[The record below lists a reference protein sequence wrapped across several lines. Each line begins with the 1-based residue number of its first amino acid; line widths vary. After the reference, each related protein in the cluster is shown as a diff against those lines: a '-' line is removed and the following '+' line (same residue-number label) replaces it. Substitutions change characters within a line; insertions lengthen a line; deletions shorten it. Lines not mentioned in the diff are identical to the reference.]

1 MSSSEELSQYESKD
15 TKNIQSTNGETQDGW
30 RPAIPKDMF
39 GFYGVHV
46 SNLPSGVLNSSL
58 EKAFSVVGCVKVC
71 KIMDKKHFPVH
82 AFVKFSLL
90 KEAQDALLKF
100 DGYKLNGSVLAV
112 RPAYVSNK
120 YKGNHSQSPKN
131 GHSDDTSS
139 EEGRDD
145 GNRRKQKE
153 KQRDKQRTTY
163 VMGSSD
169 CRVKD
174 GRLSDSDVVM
184 FNGMTGKVSPPR
196 DANGGRLLAPR
207 FRKDFPPKTSVSNTS
222 QQCHGFQDLPPSSSH
237 MSGTSSSAFRPYQ
250 GNLQESNLLSNGPV
264 DNGVR
269 NVAFS
274 LSNLELSSPEM
285 KYTSPS
291 NHSQEN
297 GSLTWQQGGAQGVT
311 SWSHTGG
318 TGIMSWSNSR
328 ERPMNNPG
336 RKDWSPQAKSGV
348 SSWRTADVVQYFC
361 SSDCAEY
368 AGFFQ
373 EQEIDGKALLLLNR
387 DTLLHFMKVG
397 PALKVLQLIDEL
409 RSCCPPRATSSNGW

>member
-15 TKNIQSTNGETQDGW
+15 DKNSKSTNSKTEDGW
-30 RPAIPKDMF
+30 RPTIPKDMF
-39 GFYGVHV
+39 GLYGVHV
-46 SNLPSGVLNSSL
+46 SNLPSGISDSSL
-58 EKAFSVVGCVKVC
+58 EKAFSVVGHVKIC
-71 KIMDKKHFPVH
+71 KIMEKKHFSVY

-100 DGYKLNGSVLAV
+100 DGYKLNGSVLSV
-112 RPAYVSNK
+112 RPAYVSSR
-120 YKGNHSQSPKN
+120 YKGNLSPTPKN
-131 GHSDDTSS
+131 GHCDDTSS
-139 EEGRDD
+139 EEGRGDTH
-145 GNRRKQKE
+145 RHKQKE
-153 KQRDKQRTTY
+153 NQRTSY
-163 VMGSSD
+163 IMKSSD

-174 GRLSDSDVVM
+174 GRLSNSDVVM
-184 FNGMTGKVSPPR
+184 FNGMTGKVNPPR
-196 DANGGRLLAPR
+196 NANGGRLLAPR
-207 FRKDFPPKTSVSNTS
+207 FRKDSPLKTSVSNTL
-222 QQCHGFQDLPPSSSH
+222 QQCHEFQDLPPSH
-237 MSGTSSSAFRPYQ
+237 MSGKSSSAFRPYQ
-250 GNLQESNLLSNGPV
+250 GNLQESNLQNNGPV
-264 DNGVR
+264 DNGVT
-269 NVAFS
+269 NVGFS

-285 KYTSPS
+285 KYTSSS
-291 NHSQEN
+291 NHGQEN

-318 TGIMSWSNSR
+318 TGIMSWSNGR

-336 RKDWSPQAKSGV
+336 RKDWNPQAKSGV
-348 SSWRTADVVQYFC
+348 SSWSTAEVVQYFY

-409 RSCCPPRATSSNGW
+409 RSYCPPHATGSNGW